1 MDTDTKPKGEITI
14 PTREHQEIVERWFED
29 LFRSLFL
36 HPPLLKI
43 PIPLST
49 SRCEPPE
56 GTFCTVTSCSPGSRA
71 TRVEEPTPST
81 SMAGALRPRAFASSP
96 LPLLSSDP
104 RSSPNVHPPS
114 QDRVCVRPSSL
125 RRRFAAQARG
135 PPAPLAGLLHH
146 ARVSDFHRQQT
157 PEARRVARRVRIASS
172 PVRLAGAFP
181 STRPRPLHAQ
191 RG

>member
-49 SRCEPPE
+49 SRCEPSE

-71 TRVEEPTPST
+71 TRVEEPPPSR
-81 SMAGALRPRAFASSP
+81 LRASSAQAFASSP

-114 QDRVCVRPSSL
+114 HDRVCFRPGSL
-125 RRRFAAQARG
+125 RRRFAAECRG
-135 PPAPLAGLLHH
+135 RPAPLAGLLHH
-146 ARVSDFHRQQT
+146 ARVSDFHRWQT
-157 PEARRVARRVRIASS
+157 PEVRRVARRVRIASS